1 MRKLLTAT
9 LVLSLLA
16 FSGCQKE
23 NQEKS
28 VGVSSVETSS
38 VKRDIK
44 PKGVLAYNFTFKDVN
59 GKVHRLS
66 DFRGKVVIVQFFG
79 TYCPPCRA
87 EMPVLDKIYRDYK
100 GKVVVIGL
108 SVDYTGAPP
117 EKLKPFVEKMGVSYL
132 VGPATDK
139 AWDEY
144 AGRITGLDSIPQTYI
159 IDKNGYIRYY
169 EVGFAPSYE
178 GLFRKA
184 VDQLLKE
191 G

>member
-9 LVLSLLA
+9 LVLSLLT

-23 NQEKS
+23 SQEKS

-44 PKGVLAYNFTFKDVN
+44 PKGVLAYNFTFTDVN
-59 GKVHRLS
+59 GKVHHLS

-117 EKLKPFVEKMGVSYL
+117 EKLKPFVEKMGVSYF

-139 AWDEY
+139 AWNEY

>member
-9 LVLSLLA
+9 LVFSLLA

-23 NQEKS
+23 SGTSVKPVEKS
-28 VGVSSVETSS
+28 SVSSKKTGKEQG
-38 VKRDIK
+38 VK
-44 PKGVLAYNFTFKDVN
+44 AYNFTFTDVN
-59 GKVHRLS
+59 GKKHHLS
-66 DFRGKVVIVQFFG
+66 DFKGKVVVVQFFG

-87 EMPVLDKIYRDYK
+87 EMPVLDKLYRDYR

-132 VGPATDK
+132 VGPSTDK

-144 AGRITGLDSIPQTYI
+144 AGRITGLDSIPQTFI

-169 EVGFAPSYE
+169 EVGFSPSYE
-178 GLFRKA
+178 ELFRKA
-184 VDQLLKE
+184 IDQLLKE